1 MKPRLIVEQKL
12 ALLANQYRVYGAGEE
27 GAKASLLGF
36 AQQKRLALKEK
47 VMFYEDEAK
56 SRETFT
62 FRAEKVIDLH
72 GCYIVEDEKGETIGM
87 FRKVFG
93 ASLVTSTW
101 LVMDKEGNERFEVS
115 EKNVFLAVVRRVG
128 EMIPVVGDLVKLFRY
143 HYKVVYLSTRKQ
155 VVINKNT
162 TLIRDHY
169 LLSVEGKSFEQ
180 LDWRVWAA
188 QCVALDAL
196 QSR

>member
-56 SRETFT
+56 SRESFT

-72 GCYIVEDEKGETIGM
+72 GRYIVEDEKGETIGM

-143 HYKVVYLSTRKQ
+143 HFKVVDLSTRKEVGIYQ
-155 VVINKNT
+155 KT

-169 LLSVEGKSFEQ
+169 MLSVEGKSFEQ